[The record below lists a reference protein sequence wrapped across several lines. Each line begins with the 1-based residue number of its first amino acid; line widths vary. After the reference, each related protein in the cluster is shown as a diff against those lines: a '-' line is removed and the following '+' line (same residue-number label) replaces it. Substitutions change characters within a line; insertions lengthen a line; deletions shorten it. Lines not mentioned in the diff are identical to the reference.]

1 MHKDIVELSAQPPRT
16 MPTLPGGLRN
26 PASILRFFTIEAS
39 FVLRVRSTGPVVL
52 LDNHGR
58 QAGFLDVNHSAQLIE
73 SLNLFG
79 RHCVILL
86 SETLG
91 PARMRE
97 SDENGSRERDSDS
110 TPSSSSAS
118 DIAQSSSTFNI
129 PKPSPQDNWQDPS
142 IAANWNRY
150 NCLVVTWHSG
160 VAYRIAIGWIYK
172 TSLADS
178 LPPGPQWKLINLG

>member
-1 MHKDIVELSAQPPRT
+1 
-16 MPTLPGGLRN
+16 
-26 PASILRFFTIEAS
+26 
-39 FVLRVRSTGPVVL
+39 
-52 LDNHGR
+52 
-58 QAGFLDVNHSAQLIE
+58 
-73 SLNLFG
+73 
-79 RHCVILL
+79 
-86 SETLG
+86 
-91 PARMRE
+91 MRE

-110 TPSSSSAS
+110 TPSLSSAS

-129 PKPSPQDNWQDPS
+129 PEPSPQDDWQDPC

-150 NCLVVTWHSG
+150 NVLVVTWHSG